1 MTRATASSPAERSS
15 DILPLLAAFMLTV
28 GFTFSDD
35 FVEFLIDV
43 TGHPH
48 FSAQAW
54 LVLTLD
60 CLLVLGTAALRW
72 RIRD

>member
-15 DILPLLAAFMLTV
+15 DILPLLAVFMLIV

-35 FVEFLIDV
+35 FVEFLLDV

-48 FSAQAW
+48 FSARPW
-54 LVLTLD
+54 LVFVLD
-60 CLLVLGTAALRW
+60 
-72 RIRD
+72 